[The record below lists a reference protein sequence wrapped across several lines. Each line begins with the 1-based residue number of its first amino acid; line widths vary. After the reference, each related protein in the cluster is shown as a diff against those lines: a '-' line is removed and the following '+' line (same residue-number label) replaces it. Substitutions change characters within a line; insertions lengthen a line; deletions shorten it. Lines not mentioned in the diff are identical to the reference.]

1 MMPIRFSFRRT
12 ALALGASFFLLGV
25 HAQGIFYSADLESG
39 SWPAEFD
46 LGPEVERLDSEGVG
60 TGEFVP
66 AWRIGTALDAN
77 AGGFFPVPNV
87 PTGNRFAMANDDAEP
102 CDCDLAEVSLV
113 LNAPSLVGRSGVAM
127 ECRVFHER
135 TLGGGDAFVEVSL
148 GGGSWILLATVP
160 VLVGDWQPLLV
171 NLGAFDGLD
180 DVRIRFRWSDGGS
193 WASGFAVDDI
203 VLRERSPNDLAVE
216 AVLIGDPGA
225 SPFTTGDQRLAYAQ
239 LPLEQTAPLTFSAEV
254 MNRGT
259 QILDGISLSVSV
271 ALDGTV
277 QLVLDSLLAGSLIPG
292 ERTTV
297 VFSSDWIPASAGAV
311 TVTINGDPS
320 TPDDE
325 PSNNSNSGA
334 LRITGPGW
342 DLGYGAMA
350 RDQGQEQGVH
360 GDTTGFILANRM
372 ELPNSGSVVRGM
384 SAFVTANSALG
395 AQLRAILFDVNLA
408 FVDTSTRYTLT
419 QEDLDRAGSGEPLYL
434 PFEGLEPLA
443 AGDYFIGVQLLDGTG
458 SAFVGLSGSSPAGA
472 ALFMQGVNFDV
483 EYLRSTPMV
492 RLHLEDYAVGLAERP
507 VDEGTILH
515 VHPVP
520 MHDSGVLRFTLDRA
534 AQSMWRLV
542 DIHGREEMRT
552 ELGMLGAGEHS
563 YSIDVQGLAAGVYIV
578 ELHTGGQR
586 SVRRVVV
593 AR

>member
-1 MMPIRFSFRRT
+1 MMPIRFSFRRA
-12 ALALGASFFLLGV
+12 ALVLGASFLLLGV
-25 HAQGIFYSADLESG
+25 HAQGIFYSAGFESG

-46 LGPEVERLDSEGVG
+46 LGPEVERLDSDGSG

-66 AWRIGTALDAN
+66 AWRIGNAMDAN
-77 AGGFFPVPNV
+77 AGAFFPVPNV

-102 CDCDLAEVSLV
+102 CDCDLAEVALV
-113 LNAPSLVGRSGVAM
+113 LNAPSFVGRSGIAL

-180 DVRIRFRWSDGGS
+180 DVRIRFRWSDGGN

-203 VLRERSPNDLAVE
+203 VLRERSPNDLSIE
-216 AVLIGDPGA
+216 AAHIGDPGA
-225 SPFTTGDQRLAYAQ
+225 SPFQTGDQRLAYAQ
-239 LPLEQTAPLTFSAEV
+239 IPLEQTAPLIVSAEL

-259 QILDGISLSVSV
+259 QALDGMNLSASV

-277 QLVLDSLLAGSLIPG
+277 QLVLDTLLAGSLNPG
-292 ERTTV
+292 ERTIIV
-297 VFSSDWIPASAGAV
+297 LSSDWIPASAGAV
-311 TVTINGDPS
+311 TVTFTASSSG
-320 TPDDE
+320 TDDE
-325 PSNNSNSGA
+325 PTNNSSVAA

-350 RDQGQEQGVH
+350 RDMGQEQGVR

-384 SAFVTANSALG
+384 SAYVTANSALG

-419 QEDLDRAGSGEPLYL
+419 QEDLDRAGSGAPLYL
-434 PFEGLEPLA
+434 PFVGLEPLA
-443 AGDYFIGVQLLDGTG
+443 AGDYFVGVQLLDGTG
-458 SAFVGLSGSSPAGA
+458 SAFVGLSGSSPTGA

-492 RLHLEDYAVGLAERP
+492 RLHLEDYAVGVAERN
-507 VDEGTILH
+507 VDQGVIVH

-520 MHDSGVLRFTLDRA
+520 MHDSGVLRFSLDRA
-534 AQSMWRLV
+534 SQSMWRLM
-542 DIHGREEMRT
+542 DLHGREEMRS
-552 ELGMLGAGEHS
+552 ELGILGAGEHS
-563 YSIDVQGLAAGVYIV
+563 YSIDVQGLAAGVYFV
-578 ELHTGGQR
+578 ELHTDGQR

>member
-1 MMPIRFSFRRT
+1 MMPIFFSFRRT
-12 ALALGASFFLLGV
+12 ALALGASLFLLGV
-25 HAQGIFYSADLESG
+25 HAQGIFYSASFESG

-46 LGPEVERLDSEGVG
+46 LGPEVERLDSDGTG

-66 AWRIGTALDAN
+66 AWLIGNSVDAN

-102 CDCDLAEVSLV
+102 CDCDLADVALV
-113 LNAPSLVGRSGVAM
+113 LNAPSFVGRSGVAL

-148 GGGSWILLATVP
+148 GGGSWILLAMVP

-180 DVRIRFRWSDGGS
+180 DVRIRFRWSDGGN

-216 AVLIGDPGA
+216 AVHVGDPGA
-225 SPFTTGDQRLAYAQ
+225 SPFQSGDQRLAYAQ
-239 LPLEQTAPLTFSAEV
+239 LPLEQTAPLIVSAEV

-259 QILDGISLSVSV
+259 QILDGIGLSASV

-277 QLVLDSLLAGSLIPG
+277 QLVLDTLLSGTLIPG
-292 ERTTV
+292 ERITV
-297 VFSSDWIPASAGAV
+297 VLATGWIPASAGQV
-311 TVTINGDPS
+311 TVTFTASSNATDDDPG
-320 TPDDE
+320 
-325 PSNNSNSGA
+325 NNTGGTS

-350 RDQGQEQGVH
+350 RDLGQEQGVV
-360 GDTTGFILANRM
+360 GNAEPFILANRM
-372 ELPNSGSVVRGM
+372 ELPNAGSIVRGM
-384 SAFVTANSALG
+384 SARITANSGLG
-395 AQLRAILFDVNLA
+395 ELVRAILMDANLA
-408 FVDTSTRYTLT
+408 FVDTSMRHALT
-419 QEDLDRAGSGEPLYL
+419 QEDLDRFGAGEPLYL
-434 PFEGLEPLA
+434 PFTGLSPRA
-443 AGDYFIGVQLLDGTG
+443 AGDYYIGIQHLEGDEGVL
-458 SAFVGLSGSSPAGA
+458 VGLGGMSPTGA

-492 RLHLEDYAVGLAERP
+492 RLHLEDYAVGIAERAT
-507 VDEGTILH
+507 DDRTMLH

-520 MHDSGVLRFTLDRA
+520 MRDSGILRFSLEHPAR
-534 AQSMWRLV
+534 SMWRLV
-542 DIHGREEMRT
+542 DIHGREELRT
-552 ELGMLGAGEHS
+552 ELGLLGAGEHN
-563 YSIDVQGLAAGVYIV
+563 YSMNVEGLAAGVYIV
-578 ELHTGGQR
+578 ELHIGGQR
-586 SVRRVVV
+586 SVRQIVV
-593 AR
+593 AH